1 MKNLIKL
8 FVFCLCFFGLTVS
21 AYADYQKNKIAV
33 LPFSLQ
39 GENFETEDMGMIV
52 AEWLTTAFVKDG
64 RFEVVERRLLGQIIE
79 EQQMVEA
86 GLVSQE
92 TASEIGR
99 LLGVKVI
106 ISGSVMKLRN
116 IIEVNA
122 RIIDVTS
129 ASIVT
134 AENVRSSKVTNL
146 QTLVIQMA
154 DKIIKNFPLEGYIA
168 NREGMNVVI
177 DLGDIAGVKP
187 GMRFMAYTEGDAV
200 RHPKT
205 DEILY
210 VKKNKTGIIRITG
223 VQSKISEGIIVEE
236 ISPNAIEYGDFV
248 KSVNFI
254 ENLPSESD
262 INAPASVQKKGSE
275 YQAAVVVPAKKQEK
289 YVPKKK
295 TVSARSKIS
304 SFSPEIQ
311 GYLDKL
317 KGSDSKQSRW
327 AAKKL
332 YKTHPYSPELLKEVN
347 WVLLQ
352 GYNSRLQ
359 DKHYADAMAWLC
371 KLLANSKDPQ
381 YKPTLQEVINN
392 TESPKIKKHAQK
404 AITLF

>member
-1 MKNLIKL
+1 MKYLMKL
-8 FVFCLCFFGLTVS
+8 FVFFLCFFMLTTSV
-21 AYADYQKNKIAV
+21 YADYQKNKIAV

-134 AENVRSSKVTNL
+134 AENVSSQKVTNL

-168 NREGMNVVI
+168 NRDDMNVVI
-177 DLGDIAGVKP
+177 DLGELAGVKS

-210 VKKNKTGIIRITG
+210 VKKNKTGVIRITG
-223 VQSKISEGIIVEE
+223 VQRKISEGIIVEE

-254 ENLPSESD
+254 ENLPSEND

-275 YQAAVVVPAKKQEK
+275 YQVAAIVPAKKQVK
-289 YVPKKK
+289 SAPKKK
-295 TVSARSKIS
+295 TVSTRPKTP

-332 YKTHPYSPELLKEVN
+332 YKTHPYSPQLLKEVN
-347 WVLLQ
+347 WVLLR

-371 KLLANSKDPQ
+371 KLLANSKDIQ
-381 YKPTLQEVINN
+381 YRPTLQEVINN
-392 TESPKIKKHAQK
+392 TENPKVKKHAQK
-404 AITLF
+404 AITKF